1 VGVSLVKG
9 VIKQLPAYGL
19 CVQSGAVVGEVVIDR
34 GRISTEGD
42 HVITV
47 QVQGEI
53 GALRVSDG
61 IEAQGHGS
69 EAVQIEGGAVRL
81 QNLDIK
87 AADGVA
93 LRLSVDLSYERNV
106 RCEQSLLMRMGDRS
120 VSR

>member
-1 VGVSLVKG
+1 MSLVKG

-19 CVQSGAVVGEVVIDR
+19 YVQSGAVVGEVIIDR